1 MDKDEIIRICKNA
14 GRVEQVANRLGV
26 SRQAIYQW
34 EEVPIKRLV
43 EFSNITRVKR
53 SELRPDIFIGEDNV

>member
-1 MDKDEIIRICKNA
+1 MYKDEIIRICKNA
-14 GRVEQVANRLGV
+14 GGVEQVASRLGV

-34 EEVPIKRLV
+34 EEIPIKRLV

>member
-1 MDKDEIIRICKNA
+1 MDKDEIIRICKHA
-14 GRVEQVANRLGV
+14 GGVERVANRLGV

-34 EEVPIKRLV
+34 EEIPIKRLV

>member
-14 GRVEQVANRLGV
+14 GGVELVANRLGV

-34 EEVPIKRLV
+34 EEIPIKRLV

>member
-1 MDKDEIIRICKNA
+1 MDKDEIIRIFKNA
-14 GRVEQVANRLGV
+14 GGVEQVANRLGV

-34 EEVPIKRLV
+34 EEIPIKRLV

>member
-1 MDKDEIIRICKNA
+1 MDKDEIIRICNNA
-14 GRVEQVANRLGV
+14 GGVEQVANRLGV

-34 EEVPIKRLV
+34 EEIPIKRLV

>member
-14 GRVEQVANRLGV
+14 GGVAQVANRLGV

-34 EEVPIKRLV
+34 EEIPIKRLV